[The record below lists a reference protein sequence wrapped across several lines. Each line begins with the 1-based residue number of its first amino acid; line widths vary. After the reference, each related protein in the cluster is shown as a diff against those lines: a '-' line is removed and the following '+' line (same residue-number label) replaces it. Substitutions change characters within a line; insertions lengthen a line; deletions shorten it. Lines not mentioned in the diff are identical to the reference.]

1 MSITEKDKD
10 MTADYKD
17 TEVTAFLKKIIVC
30 ILDFALFSVANLAM
44 CYLTQN
50 GHITLSS
57 YGKIAFNYPHFI
69 MVGVMAVIVVARAL
83 QKCMEV
89 RRKR

>member
-30 ILDFALFSVANLAM
+30 ILDFARFCVANLAM
-44 CYLTQN
+44 CNFCL
-50 GHITLSS
+50 L
-57 YGKIAFNYPHFI
+57 
-69 MVGVMAVIVVARAL
+69 
-83 QKCMEV
+83 
-89 RRKR
+89 

>member
-30 ILDFALFSVANLAM
+30 ILDFALIYSYQLISWEIPNIHFLAS
-44 CYLTQN
+44 C
-50 GHITLSS
+50 LS
-57 YGKIAFNYPHFI
+57 
-69 MVGVMAVIVVARAL
+69 
-83 QKCMEV
+83 
-89 RRKR
+89 